1 MSTTATAGAVG
12 ALGAGAAVAGSGGGG
27 SSISLKHTMY
37 SSEQLQVKTVKEL
50 GGLLAARGLPVSGK
64 KLDLIKR
71 MMEYQ
76 RRVKKASQPS

>member
-1 MSTTATAGAVG
+1 MS
-12 ALGAGAAVAGSGGGG
+12 
-27 SSISLKHTMY
+27 KHPMF

-64 KLDLIKR
+64 KLDLIR
-71 MMEYQ
+71 RLLDYQ